1 MANLRLTPTSYVV
14 LGLVEARQPVTPYEL
29 KRFGEV
35 SVFNFWS
42 VPHTQ
47 VYAECQR
54 LTEAGLLLEERE
66 EGGRRRRR
74 FRLAKAGQ
82 RALDSWRG
90 SPEARV
96 FEYRDEAMLKLFF
109 GGDRRAIAAAQID
122 GHARR
127 LELFEGLQQA
137 KPGMPRGMRD
147 ALEAGL
153 ALERDYVAFWERLR
167 RA

>member
-1 MANLRLTPTSYVV
+1 MANVRLTPTSYVV

-54 LTEAGLLLEERE
+54 LTEAGHLSEERE
-66 EGGRRRRR
+66 ERGRRRRL
-74 FRLAKAGQ
+74 FRLTRSGR
-82 RALDSWRG
+82 RALDAWRG
-90 SPEARV
+90 SPEAQV
-96 FEYRDEAMLKLFF
+96 FEFRDEAMLKVFF
-109 GGDRRAIAAAQID
+109 GGDRRAIADAQIE

-127 LELFEGLQQA
+127 LELFEGLQEA
-137 KPGMPRGMRD
+137 KPNMPRGMRD
-147 ALEAGL
+147 ALDAGL
-153 ALERDYVAFWERLR
+153 ALERDFVAFWERMR
-167 RA
+167 R